1 MYHEKLIYK
10 FGSVKL
16 WNERSYNE
24 ICYQQQCLLANWL
37 AKTNKTKQMKPTLVI
52 LAAGM
57 ASRYGSMKQIQSF
70 GPSGETI
77 MDYSIYDAIKAG
89 FGKVVFII
97 RADFADQFKQIF
109 EPKLKGKIETD
120 YVYQHLLSF
129 TEGKSVPSGREKPW
143 GTAHAVLCC
152 KGKVNEPFAVINADD
167 YYGVDAFFKAADFLK
182 NQCNESTYALV
193 GYELQKTLSENGSV
207 SRGVCTADLNH
218 NLTNISERTK
228 IYRSEVGIVFED
240 ENGITPLPA
249 SSIVSMNYFCFSPGF
264 IQLCEEMFQLFL
276 AEKGQELKSEFFIP
290 YVANLFIESGKG
302 VLKVLP
308 TNSQWFGVTYKEDA
322 PGVQSAITAL
332 VENAIYPRSL
342 WD

>member
-1 MYHEKLIYK
+1 
-10 FGSVKL
+10 
-16 WNERSYNE
+16 
-24 ICYQQQCLLANWL
+24 
-37 AKTNKTKQMKPTLVI
+37 MKPTLVI

-109 EPKLKGKIETD
+109 EPKLKGKIEID

-129 TEGKSVPSGREKPW
+129 TEGKSIPVEREKPW

-167 YYGVDAFFKAADFLK
+167 YYGVDAFFKAASFL
-182 NQCNESTYALV
+182 NNECNESTYALV

-207 SRGVCTADLNH
+207 SRGVCTADERQ

-228 IYRSEVGIVFED
+228 IYRSEAGIVFED
-240 ENGITPLPA
+240 EKGITPLA
-249 SSIVSMNYFCFSPGF
+249 ANSLVSMNYFCFAPGF
-264 IQLCEEMFQLFL
+264 IQLCEDMFQAFL
-276 AEKGQELKSEFFIP
+276 EKQGQELKSEFFIP
-290 YVANLFIESGKG
+290 YAANNFIESGKG
-302 VLKVLP
+302 VVKVLP
-308 TNSQWFGVTYKEDA
+308 TDSQWFGVTYKEDA
-322 PGVQSAITAL
+322 PGVQSSINAL
-332 VENAIYPRSL
+332 VADGTYPASL
-342 WD
+342 WS